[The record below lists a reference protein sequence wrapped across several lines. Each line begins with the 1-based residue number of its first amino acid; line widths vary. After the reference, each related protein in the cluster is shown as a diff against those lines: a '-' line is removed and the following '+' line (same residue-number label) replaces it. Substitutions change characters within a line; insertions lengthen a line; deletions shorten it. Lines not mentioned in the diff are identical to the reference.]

1 MSLAQ
6 SRLVLAATAVV
17 ESAWLHVALGM
28 MFLVG
33 GADSPIGWGGIVA
46 GLGLTAA
53 VSRITL
59 TNNLTP
65 TLSRSSSLLLG
76 AAIVYL
82 VIGSQVGGDAFGL
95 DLAWPWHALGATS
108 QAGRELYP
116 FRAFWGGL
124 VVLAL
129 WWRGVN
135 LATTKNWPDT
145 LVTSF
150 KTGIVLLAIAGI
162 FEVLFSTNLD
172 AFPMMLLF
180 TTAALAGLGASHLLP
195 STTKA
200 LNPGVWYGIIAPVI
214 GVVVIGGLVL
224 GLFAAA
230 FHVLFSILS
239 IPLVFAV
246 ERLIRPVLLLLAY
259 IAAQFW
265 GWLFGLWDTPAGS
278 QPFAG
283 GGVTGVVEGVAGTQ
297 EQGNAPTYI
306 GLLAWLIVAAIIG
319 YVVYRAVTATRRATT
334 ERWPIDGGERES
346 VSEGTD
352 PALDALKLLLG
363 LLPSRL
369 RRGPDRTIPLP
380 DGEPGIVEA
389 LRIYYDILILAE
401 AKGVARAP
409 YETPT
414 EFQSKL
420 EQVFAP
426 RLVQMATSAF
436 VRACYGYRASSE
448 DHLTELRL
456 HIPPRA

>member
-1 MSLAQ
+1 M
-6 SRLVLAATAVV
+6 
-17 ESAWLHVALGM
+17 
-28 MFLVG
+28 
-33 GADSPIGWGGIVA
+33 
-46 GLGLTAA
+46 
-53 VSRITL
+53 
-59 TNNLTP
+59 
-65 TLSRSSSLLLG
+65 
-76 AAIVYL
+76 
-82 VIGSQVGGDAFGL
+82 
-95 DLAWPWHALGATS
+95 
-108 QAGRELYP
+108 ELYP

-124 VVLAL
+124 VVLTL

-135 LATTKNWPDT
+135 LATTRNWPDT

-150 KTGIVLLAIAGI
+150 KTGLVFLALAGI

-172 AFPMMLLF
+172 AFPMMLVF
-180 TTAALAGLGASHLLP
+180 TTAALAGLGAAHLLP

-214 GVVVIGGLVL
+214 GVVVIGGLAL

-230 FHVLFSILS
+230 AFPVLFRFLS
-239 IPLVFAV
+239 IPIVFAV

-259 IAAQFW
+259 IASQFW

-283 GGVTGVVEGVAGTQ
+283 GGGAGVVEGVAGA
-297 EQGNAPTYI
+297 QGQGDAPTYI
-306 GLLAWLIVAAIIG
+306 GVLAWLIVAAIIG
-319 YVVYRAVTATRRATT
+319 YVVYRAVTATRRATS

-369 RRGPDRTIPLP
+369 RRSPDRTIPLP
-380 DGEPGIVEA
+380 DDEPGIVEA
-389 LRIYYDILILAE
+389 LRIYYDILTMAE

-409 YETPT
+409 NETPS

-426 RLVQMATSAF
+426 RLVQMATAAF
-436 VRACYGYRASSE
+436 VRACYGYRAASE

-456 HIPPRA
+456 HVPPRA